1 MIFLDAIWLILLFPV
16 MVIFLLYKAPS
27 RVIMSLR
34 LTSVLLVI
42 CALANLAIK
51 LPSKVGSIVVVA
63 DRSLSMPEFAN
74 KKIEETIKLLVKDK
88 PTENNYGVISY
99 AEKTIVEKT
108 LDNSVFT
115 GLKGVLNGNQSR
127 LNDGLKSALA
137 MIPENSSGRILLL
150 TDGRWTGD
158 DPSSSF
164 ADCTNR
170 QIAVDYRIIGRSK
183 LQDLFI
189 SNIEAPQNV
198 QNKEFYTV
206 KIDINSPKSQ
216 KIKYKLLKNKLSLLA
231 GELQLKKGVN
241 SFYFKD
247 ISTRPKIMK
256 YNFIIEKISKEKDAF
271 PENNHAQ
278 FIIKA
283 TGRRPLLLLT
293 MSKKSGYGKLL
304 KRSGFNIDVKL
315 PHEVDFSLS
324 QLANY
329 SGIIIENVPASKIG
343 NNAMKTIKQLVEN
356 SGLGLIFTGGKNS
369 YAVGG
374 YYKSPLEEIMPVS
387 MELKQEHRKLNMAIV
402 VVLDRSGSMAMPSA
416 VDSNMTKMDM
426 ANISSVEVLKLL
438 SPIDKLGVIAVDSEP
453 HTILNLI
460 SAEEAL
466 SRKWK
471 ILDIRSTGGGIY
483 VYNGLVAAVDMLTK
497 TSASTR
503 HIILF
508 ADAADAE
515 QPGSYKSLLEQ
526 TTAAGITVSVIG
538 LGSDSDSDAEFLKDV
553 AKRGQGRCFFADK
566 AQELPRLFAQDT
578 FVVARNTF
586 IKEPTKIKFNGELA
600 TLGKFK
606 FLNTPGRSQKL
617 VLDGYNLNYLRPN
630 AYCGALTVD
639 EYKSPIVAFWQSNL
653 GRVVCYSGE
662 VDGEYAK
669 SFSKWEYT
677 GNLLN
682 AMVEWAIGLNSGNS
696 GLPNDMLITQEL
708 KNGVNVIRLHLDPN
722 RKIDPFKKLPVVTTI
737 KSLNGVIDSNA
748 TANMRWKNADTLI
761 LQVPL
766 VGREVSLSTIKIAN
780 INPYLTAPV
789 ILPYSPE
796 FKMANTQNS
805 ENDVENMAKMT
816 GGIERISLN
825 TLWND
830 LPKKN
835 RIKSMRPWLLS
846 LVIVIFLLEIL
857 ERRTGILSKKRQE
870 LVNKKEKLAKNK
882 TLKTAKISAEKR
894 KSVGVNKNK
903 QHSNIIKETTE
914 IITKNEVKNNTNKN
928 NIDNDEDDNK
938 LFDAFA
944 EVKKKHK

>member
-27 RVIMSLR
+27 RIITILR
-34 LTSVLLVI
+34 LISVLLVI

-51 LPSKVGSIVVVA
+51 LPSKIGSIVVVA

-74 KKIEETIKLLVKDK
+74 KKIEETINLLVKDK
-88 PTENNYGVISY
+88 PSDNNYAVISY

-108 LDNSVFT
+108 LDNSSFT

-164 ADCTNR
+164 ADCINR

-198 QNKEFYTV
+198 QTKEFYTV
-206 KIDINSPKSQ
+206 KVNINSPKEQ
-216 KIKYKLLKNKLSLLA
+216 KIKYKLFKNKLSLLA
-231 GELQLKKGVN
+231 GELQLKKGEN

-247 ISTRPKIMK
+247 ISARPKIMK
-256 YNFIIEKISKEKDAF
+256 YNFIIEKILKEKDAF

-278 FIIKA
+278 FIVKA
-283 TGRRPLLLLT
+283 TGRRPVLLLT

-304 KRSGFNIDVKL
+304 KRSGFNIDIKL
-315 PHEVDFSLS
+315 PREVDFSLS

-343 NNAMKTIKQLVEN
+343 NNAMEIIKQLVKN
-356 SGLGLIFTGGKNS
+356 SGLGLVFTGGQNS

-374 YYKSPLEEIMPVS
+374 YYDSPLEDIMPVS

-402 VVLDRSGSMAMPSA
+402 VVLDRSGSMGMPSA
-416 VDSNMTKMDM
+416 VDSSTTKMDM

-438 SPIDKLGVIAVDSEP
+438 SPIDKLGVIAVDSQP
-453 HTILNLI
+453 HTILNLM
-460 SAEEAL
+460 SVEEAL

-471 ILDIRSTGGGIY
+471 ILDIQSMGGGIY

-497 TSASTR
+497 TKASTR

-538 LGSDSDSDAEFLKDV
+538 LGSERDSDAEFLKDV

-586 IKEPTKIKFNGELA
+586 IKESTKIKFNGELA

-606 FLNTPGRSQKL
+606 FLTAANKAKKL
-617 VLDGYNLNYLRPN
+617 VIDGYNLNYLRPN

-653 GRVVCYSGE
+653 GRVICYSGE
-662 VDGEYAK
+662 VDGEFAK

-737 KSLNGVIDSNA
+737 KSLNGAIANSSM
-748 TANMRWKNADTLI
+748 ANMSWENADTLI
-761 LQVPL
+761 LKIPL
-766 VGREVSLSTIKIAN
+766 IGREVSLSTIKIAN

-789 ILPYSPE
+789 MLPYSPE
-796 FKMANTQNS
+796 FKMSNVPNS
-805 ENDVENMAKMT
+805 ESNVENMAKMT
-816 GGIERISLN
+816 GGVERVSLN
-825 TLWND
+825 TLWDD
-830 LPKKN
+830 LPKKL
-835 RIKSMRPWLLS
+835 RIQSIRPWLLS
-846 LVIVIFLLEIL
+846 LAIIIFLLEIL
-857 ERRTGILSKKRQE
+857 ERRTGVLFKKRQG
-870 LVNKKEKLAKNK
+870 LANKKEKKVQHKPLKVAKVSI
-882 TLKTAKISAEKR
+882 AK
-894 KSVGVNKNK
+894 KSKIN
-903 QHSNIIKETTE
+903 SNITKETTE
-914 IITKNEVKNNTNKN
+914 IITKGEVKNNTDKD
-928 NIDNDEDDNK
+928 NINHNEDDNK